1 MNEDRAQV
9 IEQLKQ
15 ANNVLV
21 TVNNDPTVDQ
31 LAACLGITILLNKLG
46 KHATAVFSGKT
57 PSTIEFLKPEDTF
70 EKNTNSLRD
79 FIISLDKT
87 KADKLRY
94 KVEDTMVK
102 IFITPYRTSV
112 SEKDLE
118 FSQGDFNVDV
128 VLALGIH
135 ERTQVD
141 AVIMDHGRILHD
153 AVVVSVDNK
162 EGESIGTFN
171 WIEAQASSLSE
182 MITSIVEE
190 LDTKGLDEQI
200 STALLTGIVAETER
214 FRNDKTT
221 SITMS
226 MSSKLMAAGANQ
238 QLIATELEPQ
248 PIPQMSED
256 QELPEFQDEQGDDE
270 GGPQDGSEDKSM
282 KPEDGEIKI
291 AHTDLVS
298 SDEGGQDQEQEID
311 PNEIHID
318 DYGELRRAADITKL
332 EKEQNEKEEAGT
344 QSSEDAE
351 GGPKKDSRLVFQ
363 PPTLG
368 GTLTANSQP
377 EQLDPTTDPMS
388 KSEEDQQPLLER
400 KNYIDNQTL
409 DKIEQV
415 VKEKTSD
422 ETTKEEVEPV
432 ETIDKL
438 QAKSTDESASY
449 PASYFD
455 SKSHKLEPPPPA
467 KPFDPGAYVEADAA
481 RDAVNDAINQ
491 AEADGTAPPSP
502 LAALG
507 SSPVDLSQP
516 ATQEEVPPVQ
526 PQPVQ
531 DSATQLDT
539 SSLSTPPP
547 AYPPN
552 LVPLAPIGPTE
563 NTASGVDSPESPPP
577 VPPPMMPPT
586 GSLNS

>member
-1 MNEDRAQV
+1 MNENRTQV

-70 EKNTNSLRD
+70 EKNTDSLRD

-112 SEKDLE
+112 SENDLE

-162 EGESIGTFN
+162 AGESIGAFN

-190 LDTKGLDEQI
+190 LDAKGLDKQI

-256 QELPEFQDEQGDDE
+256 QELPELQDEQDDK
-270 GGPQDGSEDKSM
+270 GNLQDDPENKNV

-298 SDEGGQDQEQEID
+298 LDEEVQEQEID

-318 DYGELRRAADITKL
+318 DHGELRRVADVAKL
-332 EKEQNEKEEAGT
+332 KNEQKEKEEAET
-344 QSSEDAE
+344 KSSESTE
-351 GGPKKDSRLVFQ
+351 EGPKKDSRLVIQ
-363 PPTLG
+363 PPVLG

-388 KSEEDQQPLLER
+388 KSDEDQQPLLER

-415 VKEKTSD
+415 VKEKTSN
-422 ETTKEEVEPV
+422 ETTEEAVEPM
-432 ETIDKL
+432 ETIDEL
-438 QAKSTDESASY
+438 QAKSADESEPY

-467 KPFDPGAYVEADAA
+467 KPFDPSAYIEADTA

-507 SSPVDLSQP
+507 SSPVDLEQP
-516 ATQEEVPPVQ
+516 ATQEEMPPTQ

-531 DSATQLDT
+531 DGTSQQNL

-563 NTASGVDSPESPPP
+563 NTASDVDSPESPPP
-577 VPPPMMPPT
+577 VPPPMMPPA
-586 GSLNS
+586 GPLNS